1 MIKGLKGEMRD
12 ILKKSMRTQTHVKE
26 NKQNHSRPGNGNRIN
41 KKSQNDRNM
50 EMKYLETGT
59 ENL

>member
-12 ILKKSMRTQTHVKE
+12 TLKKSMRTQTHVKE
-26 NKQNHSRPGNGNRIN
+26 NKQNQSRPGNGNRIN

>member
-41 KKSQNDRNM
+41 KK
-50 EMKYLETGT
+50 KPK
-59 ENL
+59 